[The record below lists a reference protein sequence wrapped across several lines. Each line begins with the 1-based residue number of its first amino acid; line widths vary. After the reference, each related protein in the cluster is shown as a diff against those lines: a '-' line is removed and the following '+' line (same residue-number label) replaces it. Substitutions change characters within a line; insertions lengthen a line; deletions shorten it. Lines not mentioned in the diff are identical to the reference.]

1 MHHRGWA
8 FLAAVGIAA
17 LAACGGSST
26 PSTPTAPP
34 TPDTSVAGGTVL
46 SVASGETGQPLAGAH
61 VVVSGRPYDTDA
73 SGQVTLADRF
83 PYGSLVDVTAPGFLD
98 RQTLLRKN
106 GARRFVL
113 WPRSTSWGLNES
125 YTAELVY
132 TAGTADP
139 PPVGSS
145 PLERLRQGTTQVVV
159 VVSDEIRLDP
169 RLNDVHRISVAL
181 INEALA
187 GKITYVLA
195 PTRPTTGVV
204 IEAQV
209 NSADPLCTDRALA
222 YTITSQQSGEIV
234 GGKMVYCAANPV
246 NPTLVGHELG
256 HTAGLNHSPDP
267 RDLMYPFVYG
277 AQRFTRAETL
287 SLNMLYERPGGN
299 RFQDND
305 RDATAASSGTRTIIC
320 RR

>member
-1 MHHRGWA
+1 MHYRGWA
-8 FLAAVGIAA
+8 FLAAGGLFA

-34 TPDTSVAGGTVL
+34 TPDTSFASGTAL
-46 SVASGETGQPLAGAH
+46 SVTSGETGQPVAGAH

-73 SGQVTLADRF
+73 SGQVTLADPV
-83 PYGSLVDVTAPGFLD
+83 PYGALVDVAAPNFLN

-106 GARRFVL
+106 GSRRFVL
-113 WPRSTSWGLNES
+113 WPRSTPGGLYES
-125 YTAELVY
+125 YTAQLVY

-139 PPVGSS
+139 PPIGSS

-159 VVSDEIRLDP
+159 AVSDEIRLEP
-169 RLNDVHRISVAL
+169 RLNDVHQISVAL

-187 GKITYVLA
+187 GKITYVLS
-195 PTRPTTGVV
+195 PTKPTIGVV
-204 IEAQV
+204 FEARV
-209 NSADPLCTDRALA
+209 DPADPLCVDDVLA
-222 YTITSQQSGEIV
+222 YTVTSHQSGEIV

-256 HTAGLNHSPDP
+256 HTAGLNHSPESG
-267 RDLMYPFVYG
+267 DLMYPFVYG
-277 AQRFTRAETL
+277 ARRFSRGETL
-287 SLNMLYERPGGN
+287 TLNMLLERPGGN
-299 RFQDND
+299 RFEDND
-305 RDATAASSGTRTIIC
+305 RDASAAASGTRTIVC